1 MRFAL
6 GSNEFMSDSIPTMD
20 AADSQNQPA
29 AATGTLMVRE
39 TSIAPYQPPS
49 HGPFGRA
56 EDPLAG
62 GIDYLRVL
70 HSFRRRWLS
79 SIAVGLLLGT
89 AAAVVTWLFLP
100 RGYEAVAW
108 LRIGG
113 GGGMLTAASGGGG
126 EYESF
131 RKTQL
136 QVIKSPFVLTSA
148 LRRPGIAEL
157 SLFKE
162 VEDPVGW
169 LQNSLQVV
177 APAESQVLL
186 IKLRGKVAQDVTR
199 VVNAVTS
206 AYLED
211 VVNKDRADRLGRR
224 EILERKHKENQAEL
238 REKRETF
245 QKLARELGSRDSS
258 EVATQRS
265 LLLDHLGTLR
275 SQMTQLQRDITAID
289 TELALNEARQDA
301 KAGADMLVPE
311 EIIEATIARDPDIVS
326 LNQQRNEID
335 RQIALQE
342 QRSARGANEPVVKR
356 LRAQRNEVVE
366 RIDLRKAE
374 LRPMIA
380 SQLSLDTRGDQPGR
394 TRESPAVLQLRRKL
408 IAAEFAETK
417 GQYDKVANDVTV
429 LGNLNADL
437 ELRKSEIANLQSV
450 TDRIGNELETT
461 SIDISMPN
469 RVTLMEE
476 ASVPGGSDQFVRMMM
491 SILAGGAA
499 FVAGG
504 GGIVLLEYIR
514 NRLSSAEE
522 MTQRVGIRVL
532 GTLPTLSRSRRSASE
547 AVVAESMDAI
557 RTLVLQAGRQPPKV
571 ILVTSAVE
579 QEGKTTVA
587 SRLAAS
593 LARSDKR
600 TLLLDGDLRHPNVH
614 LALELEIGMGLSELL
629 RTEIS
634 VDEAIQPTAIE
645 GLFAMTAGQCDY
657 AAVTALSRPELA
669 KAFKQLRESFDHVV
683 IDAGPVLA
691 FADALLLGQQSD
703 IAIVTALKDSSRV
716 PTINAAIERLRAVG
730 IRVVGTVINGMK
742 QSGPRRLYA
751 SPLPT

>member
-1 MRFAL
+1 
-6 GSNEFMSDSIPTMD
+6 MSDATSAMD
-20 AADSQNQPA
+20 APDSQNQPA

-39 TSIAPYQPPS
+39 TAIAPYQPPS

-62 GIDYLRVL
+62 GIDYLRVW

-79 SIAVGLLLGT
+79 SIVVGLLLGT

-113 GGGMLTAASGGGG
+113 GGGMLTGAAGGGGG

-157 SLFKE
+157 SIFKE

-186 IKLRGKVAQDVTR
+186 IKLRGKFAQDVTR

-238 REKRETF
+238 RQRRETF
-245 QKLARELGSRDSS
+245 QNLARELGTRDSS

-275 SQMTQLQRDITAID
+275 SQMTQLQRDITSID
-289 TELALNEARQDA
+289 MELAMNEARQNA
-301 KAGADMLVPE
+301 KNGADTLIPE

-335 RQIALQE
+335 QQIALQE

-374 LRPMIA
+374 LRPTIA
-380 SQLSLDTRGDQPGR
+380 SQLALDTRGDQAGR
-394 TRESPAVLQLRRKL
+394 TRESPALLQLRRKI

-417 GQYDKVANDVTV
+417 VQYDKVANDVTV

-461 SIDISMPN
+461 SIDLSMPN

-476 ASVPGGSDQFVRMMM
+476 ASVPGGSDQLARMMM

-514 NRLSSAEE
+514 NRLSSPEE

-532 GTLPTLSRSRRSASE
+532 GTLPKLSRSRRSASE

-614 LALELEIGMGLSELL
+614 LALELEIGTGLSELL
-629 RTEIS
+629 RGEIS

-657 AAVTALSRPELA
+657 AAVTALSRPELG

-703 IAIVTALKDSSRV
+703 IAIVTALKDSSSV
-716 PTINAAIERLRAVG
+716 PNVNAAIERLRAVG
-730 IRVVGTVINGMK
+730 IRVVGTVINGVK
-742 QSGPRRLYA
+742 ESGPRRLYA

>member
-1 MRFAL
+1 
-6 GSNEFMSDSIPTMD
+6 MSDATSAMD
-20 AADSQNQPA
+20 APDSQNQPA
-29 AATGTLMVRE
+29 AATGTIMVRE
-39 TSIAPYQPPS
+39 TEIAPYQPPS

-62 GIDYLRVL
+62 GIDYLRVW

-79 SIAVGLLLGT
+79 SIVVGLLLGT

-113 GGGMLTAASGGGG
+113 GGGMLTGAAGGGGG

-157 SLFKE
+157 SIFKE

-186 IKLRGKVAQDVTR
+186 IKLRGKFAQDVTR

-238 REKRETF
+238 RQRRETF
-245 QKLARELGSRDSS
+245 QNLARELGTRDSS

-275 SQMTQLQRDITAID
+275 SQMTQLQRDITSID
-289 TELALNEARQDA
+289 MELAMNEARQNA
-301 KAGADMLVPE
+301 KAGADTLIPE

-335 RQIALQE
+335 QQIALQE

-374 LRPMIA
+374 LRPTIA
-380 SQLSLDTRGDQPGR
+380 SQLALDTRGDQAGR
-394 TRESPAVLQLRRKL
+394 TRESPALLQLRRKI
-408 IAAEFAETK
+408 IAAELTETK
-417 GQYDKVANDVTV
+417 GQYDKVANEVTV

-461 SIDISMPN
+461 SIDLSMPN

-476 ASVPGGSDQFVRMMM
+476 ASVPGGSDQLARMMM

-514 NRLSSAEE
+514 NRLSSPEE

-532 GTLPTLSRSRRSASE
+532 GTLPKLSRSRRSASE

-614 LALELEIGMGLSELL
+614 LALELEIGTGLSELL
-629 RTEIS
+629 RGEIS

-657 AAVTALSRPELA
+657 AAVTALSRPELG

-703 IAIVTALKDSSRV
+703 IAIVTALKDSSSV
-716 PTINAAIERLRAVG
+716 PNINAAIERLRAVG
-730 IRVVGTVINGMK
+730 IRVVGTVINGVK
-742 QSGPRRLYA
+742 ESGPRRLYA
-751 SPLPT
+751 SPLPS